1 MEISTKE
8 NGRMD
13 FTQAKAHFGIR
24 MEVGTLVIGR
34 TTGGMDKERSSTST
48 VKPGGRGCGKTTG
61 ELREF

>member
-13 FTQAKAHFGIR
+13 FTKAKAHFGIL

-34 TTGGMDKERSSTST
+34 TTRGMDKGRYSTST
-48 VKPGGRGCGKTTG
+48 VKPGGRACGKTT
-61 ELREF
+61 EESREF